1 MRCRTIF
8 PSRTLSNLMLFAV
21 SLSTSFPVYAQAP
34 SAPTSPT
41 AGAPTQATPS
51 APRSTLQRMPQSSGR
66 RRQKPCWQQAG
77 VTSETM
83 QKIGVIRESTRTQI
97 GAVCTDA
104 SLSHQQKL
112 DKVAEVR
119 KSANQER
126 DALILPR
133 QQYAIHQCELARPH
147 RARLYRK
154 PARSDDPCA
163 GSLST
168 PAAAPAPDATPSET
182 TDPKK
187 PGDHP
192 PDADAADPNKDPKN

>member
-1 MRCRTIF
+1 MCCRTIF
-8 PSRTLSNLMLFAV
+8 PSGALSNLMLFAI
-21 SLSTSFPVYAQAP
+21 SLFASFPAYAQAP
-34 SAPTSPT
+34 SAPTNPT

-51 APRSTLQRMPQSSGR
+51 APRSTLQRMPPSSGR

-83 QKIGVIRESTRTQI
+83 QKIGVIREKTRTQI

-104 SLSHQQKL
+104 ALSHQQKL

-126 DALILPR
+126 DTLILPR
-133 QQYAIHQCELARPH
+133 QQYAIHQCELARP
-147 RARLYRK
+147 RAGRLYRK

-163 GSLST
+163 GSLT
-168 PAAAPAPDATPSET
+168 PAAAPPNDAAPGET
-182 TDPKK
+182 ADPKK
-187 PGDHP
+187 PGDNP
-192 PDADAADPNKDPKN
+192 PDADAADPNKDPN